1 MYMRKADERYE
12 VEAEGMN
19 KLSIFIYILIVK
31 LSVYNNYQH
40 IQYMPKF
47 QEIMLWLILKLLK
60 SLCGTEKPRI
70 INACLG

>member
-40 IQYMPKF
+40 IQYMSKF
-47 QEIMLWLILKLLK
+47 QEIML
-60 SLCGTEKPRI
+60 
-70 INACLG
+70 